1 MALSPDGR
9 RLAVAG
15 LSRGVALLDAR
26 SGQVLATAEHDRSI
40 FWVAF
45 NPEGTQLAAAESSLS
60 FNGGTIA
67 LLDGHSLASRR
78 TIADLSGPLFTSVA
92 FSPDGGRLAYGASD
106 GTAGIYSLD
115 TAEQLISLPGHTS
128 MIFQV
133 AFSPD
138 GRYLASSEKDGTTLI
153 WRANKN
159 ERLSIDT
166 GGIDPNVG
174 GSMFDQ
180 SELLFPGSLVARH
193 APTVGA
199 QAGHVVIDAWTR
211 NGTAPRHHWSSGGPS
226 RARWRDSART
236 VASPSRSTR
245 RFELTIWDVAA
256 GEPRA
261 RSVTSVTLR

>member
-1 MALSPDGR
+1 MLS
-9 RLAVAG
+9 
-15 LSRGVALLDAR
+15 
-26 SGQVLATAEHDRSI
+26 
-40 FWVAF
+40 
-45 NPEGTQLAAAESSLS
+45 PEGTQLAAAESSLS
-60 FNGGTIA
+60 YNGGTIA

-115 TAEQLISLPGHTS
+115 TGQELISLPGHTS

-138 GRYLASSEKDGTTLI
+138 GRYLASSEKDGTTLM
-153 WRANKN
+153 AGGTN

-180 SELLFPGSLVARH
+180 SELLFPAGLVARM
-193 APTVGA
+193 
-199 QAGHVVIDAWTR
+199 R
-211 NGTAPRHHWSSGGPS
+211 RPS
-226 RARWRDSART
+226 E
-236 VASPSRSTR
+236 R
-245 RFELTIWDVAA
+245 RPA
-256 GEPRA
+256 
-261 RSVTSVTLR
+261 TS